1 MPESTPDHHAVP
13 APVADTGDAST
24 PGRTRILDAAEWLFA
39 ERGLAGPSL
48 REINEAAGQRNASGV
63 QYHFGNRSGLLRAIV
78 ERHMSVIDLE
88 RHALLDQADAVDDP
102 PSPEQIRSSMAL
114 LVVPL
119 ADRLRTAS
127 GRCYLRIVEHLVDEP
142 RASTPAASVAE
153 FNSSLARASARLAAP
168 VRALPPE
175 LRDERQNQ
183 TTSFLLRALAD
194 RARTLDDHLDLRPTI
209 AHDTFVSNLIDVL
222 VAVLTAP
229 PSPATRAAI
238 GPPEH

>member
-1 MPESTPDHHAVP
+1 M
-13 APVADTGDAST
+13 
-24 PGRTRILDAAEWLFA
+24 
-39 ERGLAGPSL
+39 
-48 REINEAAGQRNASGV
+48 
-63 QYHFGNRSGLLRAIV
+63 
-78 ERHMSVIDLE
+78 
-88 RHALLDQADAVDDP
+88 
-102 PSPEQIRSSMAL
+102 
-114 LVVPL
+114 
-119 ADRLRTAS
+119 
-127 GRCYLRIVEHLVDEP
+127 DEP

-238 GPPEH
+238 GPPGH